1 MILQDQV
8 AVVTGGSRGIGRAI
22 ALMLAKEGASV
33 VINYTSSDDKAKEVQ
48 NEIEALGSRAM
59 IYKADVSNEKSVEE
73 FSKAVKKEF
82 GKIDILVNNAGITR
96 DGLVMRMKEEDFM
109 SVIEINLKGT
119 FLCSKYFGKLMMKE
133 RKGKI
138 VNISSVV
145 GVMGNAGQA
154 NYAASKAGIIGLTKS
169 LAKEFAS
176 RKININAIAP
186 GFIETEMTKK
196 LSEEVKENYSKAI
209 PLGYYG
215 KPEDVANLVVFLSSS
230 SSNYITGQV
239 IHVDGGMVM

>member
-33 VINYTSSDDKAKEVQ
+33 CINYTSSDDKAKEVQ

-96 DGLVMRMKEEDFM
+96 DGLVLRMKEEDFM

-196 LSEEVKENYSKAI
+196 LGEEVKENYSKAI
-209 PLGYYG
+209 PLGCYG
-215 KPEDVANLVVFLSSS
+215 QPEDVANLVVFLSSS
-230 SSNYITGQV
+230 LSNYITGQV

>member
-1 MILQDQV
+1 MILQNQV

-48 NEIEALGSRAM
+48 QEIEALGSEAM
-59 IYKADVSNEKSVEE
+59 IYKADVSDEKSVEE

-138 VNISSVV
+138 INISSVV

-176 RKININAIAP
+176 RKININAVAP

-196 LSEEVKENYSKAI
+196 LGEEVKENYTKAI

-215 KPEDVANLVVFLSSS
+215 QPEDVANLVVFLSSS
-230 SSNYITGQV
+230 ASNYITGQV